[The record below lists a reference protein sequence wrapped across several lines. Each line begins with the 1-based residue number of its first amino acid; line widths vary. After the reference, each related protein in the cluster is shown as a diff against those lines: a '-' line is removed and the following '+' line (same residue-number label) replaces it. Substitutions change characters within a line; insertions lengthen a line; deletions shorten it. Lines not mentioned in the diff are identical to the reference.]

1 MMPSMAKDRSKPL
14 SEINFYCRPCFQS
27 FKAEPGRV
35 EDAPEAEHHPFEY
48 FAPCP
53 KCGAECEQAAWEK
66 GLLKAWANAT
76 GPKTE
81 EGKAATAANLEGHPT
96 KEEALRTRFNA
107 MKHGLSA
114 RTATYF
120 PAKPDGYDFCKA
132 CDVDR
137 LWCAA
142 QPACAKKTE
151 LFMLHHA
158 AFEQK
163 NPKHLTGIYAD
174 LQASLFAVLQQI
186 LQTIIADGVKVE
198 TVKWY
203 TNKEGE
209 VLVAEYVDEDGR
221 RRIMKESIIAHP
233 LFKPLGELLSRAGLS
248 LADMGMTA
256 KVIEA
261 EDEEMG
267 RLQEDQQ
274 QRGSMLEFQQRQTSA
289 LEALAGA
296 IDRAKSNKQRDPV
309 LIEHQAQ
316 NGGDA

>member
-1 MMPSMAKDRSKPL
+1 MMWSMAKNRSQPL
-14 SEINFYCRPCFQS
+14 SEISFHCNHCAKA
-27 FKAEPGRV
+27 FKAEPARV
-35 EDAPEAEHHPFEY
+35 EDDSAQEHHPY
-48 FAPCP
+48 RYLAPCP
-53 KCGAECEQAAWEK
+53 TCERECEQAAWERA
-66 GLLKAWANAT
+66 LLKAWANST
-76 GPKTE
+76 GPRTE

-96 KEEALRTRFNA
+96 PEEARRTRFNA

-120 PAKPDGYDFCKA
+120 PAKPDGYDFCTA

-137 LWCAA
+137 VWCKE

-158 AFEQK
+158 AFEQR
-163 NPKHLTGIYAD
+163 NPRHLTGIYAD
-174 LQASLFAVLQQI
+174 LQASVFAVLQQI

-209 VLVAEYVDEDGR
+209 ILVAEYVDEDGK
-221 RRIMKESIIAHP
+221 RRIVREQIIAHP

-248 LADMGMTA
+248 LSDMGMTT

-261 EDEEMG
+261 EEGEMG
-267 RLQEDQQ
+267 RLAQEQENRD
-274 QRGSMLEFQQRQTSA
+274 SLNEFAQRQVAA
-289 LEALAGA
+289 LESLVDV
-296 IDRAKSNKQRDPV
+296 IDRARSAKQRDPV
-309 LIEHQAQ
+309 LIEHQSQ
-316 NGGDA
+316 QGGDA

>member
-53 KCGAECEQAAWEK
+53 KCGEACEQAAWEK

-107 MKHGLSA
+107 MKHGLAA

-120 PAKPDGYDFCKA
+120 PAKPDGYDFCRA

-137 LWCAA
+137 VWCAG

-203 TNKEGE
+203 TNKDGE

-296 IDRAKSNKQRDPV
+296 IDRARSNKLRDPV

-316 NGGDA
+316 NGGET

>member
-1 MMPSMAKDRSKPL
+1 MPSMAKDRSQPL
-14 SEINFYCRPCFQS
+14 SSINFHCAHCAQA

-35 EDAPEAEHHPFEY
+35 EDDAAQEHHPY
-48 FAPCP
+48 RYYAPCP
-53 KCGAECEQAAWEK
+53 KCERECEQAAWEK

-81 EGKAATAANLEGHPT
+81 EGMAATAANLEGHPT
-96 KEEALRTRFNA
+96 REEALRTRFNA

-120 PAKPDGYDFCKA
+120 PAKPDGYDFCSH

-137 LWCAA
+137 VWCQA

-163 NPKHLTGIYAD
+163 NPRHLSGIYAD

-186 LQTIIADGVKVE
+186 LQTIIADGVKME
-198 TVKWY
+198 TVRWY

-209 VLVAEYVDEDGR
+209 ILVAEYVDEDGK

-274 QRGSMLEFQQRQTSA
+274 QRDSMHAFQQRQVTA
-289 LEALAGA
+289 LEALSGA
-296 IDRAKSNKQRDPV
+296 LERARSNKQRDPV
-309 LIEHQAQ
+309 LIEHQSQ
-316 NGGDA
+316 NGGEA

>member
-1 MMPSMAKDRSKPL
+1 MPSMAKDRSKPL

-27 FKAEPGRV
+27 FRAEPGRV
-35 EDAPEAEHHPFEY
+35 EDAPQAEHHPFEY

-53 KCGAECEQAAWEK
+53 KCGAECEQAAWER

-76 GPKTE
+76 GPRTE

-96 KEEALRTRFNA
+96 REEALRTRFNA

-120 PAKPDGYDFCKA
+120 PSKPDGYDFCSA

-137 LWCAA
+137 VWCAS

-158 AFEQK
+158 AFEQR

-174 LQASLFAVLQQI
+174 LQASLFAVLQQT
-186 LQTIIADGVKVE
+186 LQTIITDGVKVE

-209 VLVAEYVDEDGR
+209 VLVAEYVDEDGK

-296 IDRAKSNKQRDPV
+296 IERAKSNKQRDPV

>member
-14 SEINFYCRPCFQS
+14 GEINFYCRPCFQS

-35 EDAPEAEHHPFEY
+35 EDAPELEHHPFEY

-53 KCGAECEQAAWEK
+53 RCGDECEQAAWEK

-81 EGKAATAANLEGHPT
+81 EGRAATAANLEGHPT
-96 KEEALRTRFNA
+96 REEALRTRFNA
-107 MKHGLSA
+107 MKHGLTA

-120 PAKPDGYDFCKA
+120 PAKPDGYDFCKT

-137 LWCAA
+137 YWCSQ

-221 RRIMKESIIAHP
+221 RRIMKENIIAHP

-267 RLQEDQQ
+267 RLQEEHS
-274 QRGSMLEFQQRQTSA
+274 QRGSVLEFQQRQTSA

>member
-81 EGKAATAANLEGHPT
+81 EGRAATAANLEGHPT
-96 KEEALRTRFNA
+96 REEALRTRFNA

-120 PAKPDGYDFCKA
+120 PAKPDGYDFCKT

-137 LWCAA
+137 YWCSQ

-209 VLVAEYVDEDGR
+209 VLVAEYVDEDGK

-267 RLQEDQQ
+267 RLQEEHS

-296 IDRAKSNKQRDPV
+296 IERAKSSKQRDPV

>member
-35 EDAPEAEHHPFEY
+35 EDAPDAEHHPFEY

-76 GPKTE
+76 GPRTE

-96 KEEALRTRFNA
+96 REEALRTRFNA

-120 PAKPDGYDFCKA
+120 PAKPDGYDFCSA

-137 LWCAA
+137 VWCAA

-186 LQTIIADGVKVE
+186 LQTIIADGVKIE

-203 TNKEGE
+203 TNKDGE
-209 VLVAEYVDEDGR
+209 VLVAEYVDEDGK

-267 RLQEDQQ
+267 RLQEEHS

-296 IDRAKSNKQRDPV
+296 IERAKSNKQRDPV

>member
-14 SEINFYCRPCFQS
+14 SEINFHCHHCAKA

-35 EDAPEAEHHPFEY
+35 EDDAAQEHHPYQY
-48 FAPCP
+48 FTPCP
-53 KCGAECEQAAWEK
+53 SCERECEQAGWERA
-66 GLLKAWANAT
+66 LIKAWANAT
-76 GPKTE
+76 GPRTE

-96 KEEALRTRFNA
+96 PEEAKRTRFNA

-120 PAKPDGYDFCKA
+120 PAKPDGYDFCSA
-132 CDVDR
+132 CEIDR
-137 LWCAA
+137 VWCKS

-158 AFEQK
+158 AFEQR

-174 LQASLFAVLQQI
+174 LQASVFAVLQQI

-203 TNKEGE
+203 EGKDGE
-209 VLVAEYVDEDGR
+209 ILVAEYVDEDGHR
-221 RRIMKESIIAHP
+221 RLVRESINAHP
-233 LFKPLGELLSRAGLS
+233 LFKPLGELLSKAGLS
-248 LADMGMTA
+248 LADMGMTT

-261 EDEEMG
+261 EEGALGQLEAEKTEQSS
-267 RLQEDQQ
+267 LH
-274 QRGSMLEFQQRQTSA
+274 EFQRRQLAAIEGLADALQR
-289 LEALAGA
+289 AG
-296 IDRAKSNKQRDPV
+296 DRKRRDPV

-316 NGGDA
+316 QGG

>member
-1 MMPSMAKDRSKPL
+1 MIPSMAKDRSKPL
-14 SEINFYCRPCFQS
+14 SEISFYCKPCFQS

-35 EDAPEAEHHPFEY
+35 EDAPEQEHHPFAY
-48 FAPCP
+48 YAPCP
-53 KCGAECEQAAWEK
+53 KCGAECGQASWEK
-66 GLLKAWANAT
+66 SLMKAWANAT

-81 EGKAATAANLEGHPT
+81 AGKAATAANLEGHPT
-96 KEEALRTRFNA
+96 REEALRTRFNA

-120 PAKPDGYDFCKA
+120 PAKPDGYAFCSA

-137 LWCAA
+137 VWCAA

-158 AFEQK
+158 AFEQR

-203 TNKEGE
+203 TNKDGE
-209 VLVAEYVDEDGR
+209 VLVAEYVDEDGK

-296 IDRAKSNKQRDPV
+296 IERAKSNKQRDPV
-309 LIEHQAQ
+309 LIDHQAQ